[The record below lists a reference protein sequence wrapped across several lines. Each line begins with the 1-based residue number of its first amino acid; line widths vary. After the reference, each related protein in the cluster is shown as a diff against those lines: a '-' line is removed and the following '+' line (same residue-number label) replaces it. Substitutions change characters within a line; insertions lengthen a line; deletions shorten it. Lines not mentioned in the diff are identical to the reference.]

1 MPNTSDCHDW
11 PTETLPQT
19 RSEIESDLIFEFAN
33 TVIILERLLVAL
45 ERLNYISGD
54 VTRAHEGWARGRA
67 IHRRAELASGAV
79 TGKNKAA
86 VLADLS
92 ALERVL
98 DGSRYASE

>member
-1 MPNTSDCHDW
+1 MPNTCDCHDW

-33 TVIILERLLVAL
+33 TEIRHARLLVAVACL
-45 ERLNYISGD
+45 SYISGD
-54 VTRAHEGWARGRA
+54 VTRADEGWARGRA

-98 DGSRYASE
+98 DGSRYESE